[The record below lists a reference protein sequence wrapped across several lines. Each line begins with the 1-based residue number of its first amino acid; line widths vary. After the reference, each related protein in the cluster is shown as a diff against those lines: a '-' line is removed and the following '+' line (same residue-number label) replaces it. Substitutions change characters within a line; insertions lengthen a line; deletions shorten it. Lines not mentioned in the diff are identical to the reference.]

1 MTDFLLFVVLPYV
14 ALGVFFLMTIL
25 RYRMRPFTYSSLS
38 SQFVEN
44 EKHFWSS
51 VPFHYGILTVLALH
65 LAAVFLPQQV
75 LAWNA
80 SAARLILLELTG
92 FGMALVTLV
101 GLFNVIM
108 RRVTHVRA
116 RRVTNL
122 ADWIL
127 YLVLLVQVVSGMCV
141 AILHGWGSSWFSS
154 SASPWI
160 WSLFTFQPDASYVSA
175 MPWLVKLHF
184 INAFLIF
191 GIFPF
196 TRLVHVL
203 VVPNPYLWRRPQ
215 VVLWNRDRKRVRS
228 AD

>member
-1 MTDFLLFVVLPYV
+1 MTDFLLFVALPYLSL
-14 ALGVFFLMTIL
+14 AVFFLMTIL
-25 RYRMRPFTYSSLS
+25 RYRMRPFTYTSLS
-38 SQFVEN
+38 SQFLEN
-44 EKHFWSS
+44 KQHFWSS
-51 VPFHYGILTVLALH
+51 VPFHYGILSVFAVH
-65 LAAVFLPQQV
+65 LAAFLLPREI

-80 SAARLILLELTG
+80 SPLRLILLEVTG
-92 FGMALVTLV
+92 FGMALVTLA
-101 GLFNVIM
+101 GLFNIVM
-108 RRVTHVRA
+108 RRVNHSRA

-122 ADWIL
+122 TDWIL
-127 YLVLLVQVVSGMCV
+127 YAFLLVQVVSGMCV
-141 AILHGWGSSWFSS
+141 AILHGWGSSWFST

-160 WSLFTFQPDASYVSA
+160 WSLLSLQPDASYVSA

-184 INAFLIF
+184 VNAFLIF

-215 VVLWNRDRKRVRS
+215 VVLWNRDRKKVRS